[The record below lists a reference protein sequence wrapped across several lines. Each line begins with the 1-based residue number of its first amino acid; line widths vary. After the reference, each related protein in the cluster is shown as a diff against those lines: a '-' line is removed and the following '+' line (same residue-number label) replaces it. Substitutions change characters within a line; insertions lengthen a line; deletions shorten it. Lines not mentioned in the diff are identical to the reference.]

1 MVCLTQ
7 LLAFAA
13 IALAGL
19 TSAHPGAQPHAKSAA
34 ELSQRRLFMAQGKRA
49 LASCSSSNSARTLQ
63 EQAIARRAAKVQ
75 ELRQQRRLDASTVLA
90 TNHESSL
97 EGITNDTDP
106 SQVFGSNVACVLE
119 PEVTEGPYY
128 VSGEYIRNA
137 ITETQEGV
145 PLYAELQFVDVNTCA
160 PVEDLYVD
168 FWHCNAT
175 GVYSGVVAS
184 SNGNR
189 ADRSNAD
196 TTFLR
201 GLAPTNSEGIVSF
214 STIFPGN
221 YRGRAIHIHL
231 ITSLNG
237 TVLPSNTYSGGSVS
251 HVGQLFFDQS
261 LITEVEATSPYSTNT
276 QRLTENSDDSIF
288 GQEAA
293 SDYDPIFEYV
303 LLGDS
308 VSDGIYAWISI
319 GIDTTQSVS
328 VSAAATMKRN
338 VSSATG
344 SVSGSTTVQTSAAA
358 LLSASVVF
366 VLVSL
371 ALLIVAL

>member
-1 MVCLTQ
+1 M
-7 LLAFAA
+7 
-13 IALAGL
+13 
-19 TSAHPGAQPHAKSAA
+19 
-34 ELSQRRLFMAQGKRA
+34 
-49 LASCSSSNSARTLQ
+49 
-63 EQAIARRAAKVQ
+63 
-75 ELRQQRRLDASTVLA
+75 LA
-90 TNHESSL
+90 TNHASSVT
-97 EGITNDTDP
+97 GITNDTDP
-106 SQVFGSNVACVLE
+106 SELFGDNVACILE

-128 VSGEYIRNA
+128 VSGEYVRNA
-137 ITETQEGV
+137 IAETQEGV

-160 PVEDLYVD
+160 PVGDLYVD

-196 TTFLR
+196 KTFLR
-201 GLAPTNSEGIVSF
+201 GLAPTDSEGIVSF

-237 TVLPSNTYSGGSVS
+237 TVLPNNTYSGGSVS

-261 LITEVEATSPYSTNT
+261 LIAEVEATSPYSTNT
-276 QRLTENSDDSIF
+276 QRLTENSGDSIF
-288 GQEAA
+288 GQEVA
-293 SDYDPIFEYV
+293 SDYDPIFQYV

-328 VSAAATMKRN
+328 VSAAATNKGN
-338 VSSATG
+338 SSSMTATG
-344 SVSGSTTVQTSAAA
+344 SVSDSTPTESSASA
-358 LLSASVVF
+358 LLSASVGL
-366 VLVSL
+366 VLGSL
-371 ALLIVAL
+371 AFLSIAL